1 MLLNISFVFIFIS
14 IGLALFER
22 VLGLKQKD
30 TIYYKV
36 LYIFYKVSFFIFF
49 CSLYIFVFLVFS
61 QMIILACTNN
71 LNEDLRNYLCIA
83 SILCLNIRGGNL
95 IYFIVKISIYD
106 RFKQHETWIKKSKEI
121 IIRLY
126 RLVVYFFAF
135 IILLAANILSFIDI
149 NLTLPAFME
158 NVYILNIAFTTVLGF
173 DVMCEE
179 FIKAIA
185 YLKSLF
191 PKKIN

>member
-1 MLLNISFVFIFIS
+1 MIIT
-14 IGLALFER
+14 
-22 VLGLKQKD
+22 LGLSILERIFDLKKED
-30 TIYYKV
+30 TIYHKI

-49 CSLYIFVFLVFS
+49 CCLYIFVFLVFS
-61 QMIILACTNN
+61 RMIISACSNA
-71 LNEDLRNYLCIA
+71 LNKDLRNYLCIVC
-83 SILCLNIRGGNL
+83 ILCLNIRGGNL
-95 IYFIVKISIYD
+95 IYFIIRISIYD
-106 RFKQHETWIKKSKEI
+106 RFKQHKTWIRKSNEI
-121 IIRLY
+121 IVRLY

-179 FIKAIA
+179 FIKAIL